1 MNGKTES
8 DAIRKQDAYTIVRWL
23 AFLLAN
29 GRVYGLE
36 HKITRQSLAD
46 ATQAL
51 TLFHQ
56 RHGDFDLAVADNDFQ
71 VEGVSVGPPIASTV
85 SLAKCLY
92 GLNAQALC
100 FKAGVTVADLHAF
113 LRLLLGEKQTRQAAG
128 LADLL
133 SASGV
138 TSIRMVGYTYRRVTE
153 NEAVVEKADQAGSG
167 FTASTAAA
175 IRKLLEAD
183 TTDGAGDPAPLRK
196 ADLGDDKIVE
206 DLARIAA
213 PPDSADLLGPEALTQ
228 QTIERLQRMSDELL
242 DEPANRTQK
251 GRRTIRRIIKSVET
265 NVAERLQHLGADIE
279 AVEMLASR
287 VKELIEELAVDGLV
301 AQYMK
306 LRGEVFV
313 KESKL
318 KRHIQRAARRGESE
332 RELKSRLVAMGL
344 PAAILENLAANGGA
358 PGTAAA
364 GAGTGAGTG
373 TGTGAGTGTA
383 PAAGENAAAP
393 SAIPL
398 PATLPATPLT
408 DLLRQLQ
415 NTAPGAGALPGLV
428 DSILAEMN
436 KTLQQTALRAEAQM
450 ETLKRIVMIPA
461 GRPDNA
467 DLSRRQLLMLMAEL
481 GQELR
486 QPLTVVTGAIDML
499 IGNYF
504 GPVADA
510 QKPILEMAAESSRNL
525 DELISRMIRISGM
538 PTSLSPDEKVLARI
552 Q

>member
-183 TTDGAGDPAPLRK
+183 TADGAGDPAPLRK

-265 NVAERLQHLGADIE
+265 DVAERLQHLGADIE

-313 KESKL
+313 KEGKL

-358 PGTAAA
+358 PGAAA
-364 GAGTGAGTG
+364 A
-373 TGTGAGTGTA
+373 GAGTGTA

>member
-183 TTDGAGDPAPLRK
+183 TADGAGDPAPLRK

-265 NVAERLQHLGADIE
+265 DVAERLQHLGADIE

-313 KESKL
+313 KEGKL
-318 KRHIQRAARRGESE
+318 KRHIQRAARRGEPE

-358 PGTAAA
+358 PGAAA
-364 GAGTGAGTG
+364 A
-373 TGTGAGTGTA
+373 GAGTGTA